1 MNKVSYLKG
10 ATILAAATLI
20 VRIIGAVFR
29 IPLQRIVGDSGI
41 GLLHTVNTVYFFILT
56 VAASGLSIALSKM
69 VSSAHSLNRTRQ
81 IKKIFSTLF
90 ILFIAVGLLGAA
102 AMVIFSGHI
111 SQLMTGST
119 QARASFVA
127 ISPAIFFICI
137 AVVYRGYTQGLSIMT
152 PVSVAQVSEAASRF
166 IIVISIVLIL
176 MNRGY
181 PMPIV
186 IAGAF
191 WGTSISTGIYFL
203 CYIFYRRKLRQ
214 TVSLN
219 EDVNEV
225 APDTRRFILK
235 QLFKIGLPIT
245 ICASIIN
252 LLNLTTAA
260 FANNRLQTALGISFL
275 EARVLLGTY
284 ANTHNL
290 FNIPSTFM
298 LPLTASLIPVIV
310 AFRTHNDDASAVV
323 QVESGLKIANII
335 ALAAG
340 VGLTVLASP
349 IIRVVYPK
357 TGAEAVMLMP
367 IMGVASY
374 FLCLVFITNGILQA
388 YGLEK
393 FTIIS
398 LAVGGAV
405 KIALAW
411 VLIGNPQ
418 VNIYGAAIS
427 MTTCFAIS
435 SALNLFFIAN
445 KIKKPP
451 RFMPAF
457 AKPLLCA
464 ISMGG
469 VAFAMYSGVYWLW
482 PSPLLALISAVLP
495 AALIYLSLIVV
506 TGAITY
512 EDMQML
518 PKGEKLAKILRIREK
533 M

>member
-29 IPLQRIVGDSGI
+29 IPLARIVGDEGMGI
-41 GLLHTVNTVYFFILT
+41 FGVVNSVYFFVLT

-69 VSSAHSLNRTRQ
+69 VSSAHSLNRAKQ

-90 ILFIAVGLLGAA
+90 VMFIVVGLLAA
-102 AMVIFSGHI
+102 AAVVIFSGQI
-111 SQLMTGST
+111 AQLMTDTT
-119 QARASFVA
+119 QSRASFVA
-127 ISPAIFFICI
+127 IAPAIFFICI
-137 AVVYRGYTQGLSIMT
+137 AVVYRGYAQGLSNMT

-166 IIVISIVLIL
+166 VIVISIVLIL

-181 PMPIV
+181 PMSIV

-191 WGTSISTGIYFL
+191 WGTSISTGIYLL
-203 CYIFYRRKLRQ
+203 CYIFFKKKLRRIA
-214 TVSLN
+214 SSN
-219 EDVNEV
+219 ADANEV
-225 APDTRRFILK
+225 APDTRRSIMK
-235 QLFKIGLPIT
+235 QLLKIGIPIT
-245 ICASIIN
+245 ICASIIS
-252 LLNLTTAA
+252 LLYLTTAA
-260 FANNRLQTALGISFL
+260 LVYNRLQTALGFSYL
-275 EARVLLGTY
+275 KARDLFGTY
-284 ANTHNL
+284 VNTQTL
-290 FNIPSTFM
+290 FNIPSTFI

-310 AFRTHNDDASAVV
+310 AFRTYNDDASAVA
-323 QVESGLKIANII
+323 QAESGLKIANIL

-349 IIRVVYPK
+349 IIRVVFPE
-357 TGAEAVMLMP
+357 TGAEAVTLLP

-398 LAVGGAV
+398 LAVGGAIQIV
-405 KIALAW
+405 LAW
-411 VLIGNPQ
+411 VLIGHPQ
-418 VNIYGAAIS
+418 VHIYGAAIS
-427 MTTCFAIS
+427 MATCFAIS
-435 SALNLFFIAN
+435 SALNLIFIAK
-445 KIKKPP
+445 KIKMPP

-469 VAFAMYSGVYWLW
+469 VAFLMYRGLYWLW
-482 PSPLLALISAVLP
+482 PSPLIALIFAVLT
-495 AALIYLSLIVV
+495 AVLIYLGLIIM

-518 PKGEKLAKILRIREK
+518 PKGEKLANILRIRK
-533 M
+533 